1 MKGRRYMLAQSM
13 VELGKKRSTIRE
25 IFEYGN
31 QRAKI
36 VGRENIFDFS
46 LGNPNVPAPA
56 SVNQTIKELVEKEDA
71 AVLHGYT
78 SAQGAEFVRES
89 LANSINKRFGTNF
102 TKDNLYMT
110 VGAAASI
117 SICFKALTN
126 PGDEF
131 IVFAPFF
138 PEYACFIEKGAGA
151 KCVIV
156 PADTKNFQINFEEFE
171 KRINEHTKGVIIN
184 SPNNPS
190 GAVYSEATL
199 QKLSSILSAKEKE
212 YGHAIYLISDEP
224 YREIAYDGIE
234 IPYVT
239 KYYKN
244 TFVCYSYSKALSL
257 AGERIGYIVVSPEME
272 DWQDAYAAVCG
283 AGRILGYVCAPSL
296 FQRVVAKC
304 AEDTADLSVY
314 KTNRD
319 LLFDGLTSFGF
330 NVVKPQGAFY
340 LFPQA
345 LEEDEKA
352 FCERAKKYDLL
363 LVPGTDFGCPGF
375 LRISYCVTTDQVK
388 RSLPLFEKLAKE
400 YGK

>member
-78 SAQGAEFVRES
+78 SAQGAEFVREG

-151 KCVIV
+151 KCVVV

>member
-1 MKGRRYMLAQSM
+1 MLAQSM

-239 KYYKN
+239 QYYKN